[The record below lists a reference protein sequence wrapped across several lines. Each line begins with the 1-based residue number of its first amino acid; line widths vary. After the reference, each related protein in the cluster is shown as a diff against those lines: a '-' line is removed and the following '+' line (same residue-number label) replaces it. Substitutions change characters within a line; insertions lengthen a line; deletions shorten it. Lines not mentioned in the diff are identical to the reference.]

1 MHCVRALTLLSES
14 TGTFIPV
21 LPFILE
27 VFQQVDFNKR
37 PGRMSSKPINF
48 TVILKLSKVNLQE
61 KAYRDGLVEQLYD
74 LTLEYL
80 HSQAQSIAFPEL
92 ALPAVLQVCA
102 SCPAPSSFPRCL
114 DGVLRSRLGCLH
126 GLSFPLTQGPEGG
139 TLVTATQGVVLVE
152 RAGPGPPA
160 LGQAGLLTVYF
171 PKWSCMQV
179 WGRRKSRSASA
190 PTLPQF
196 SFR

>member
-1 MHCVRALTLLSES
+1 M
-14 TGTFIPV
+14 
-21 LPFILE
+21 
-27 VFQQVDFNKR
+27 
-37 PGRMSSKPINF
+37 
-48 TVILKLSKVNLQE
+48 
-61 KAYRDGLVEQLYD
+61 EQLYD

-139 TLVTATQGVVLVE
+139 ILVTATQG
-152 RAGPGPPA
+152 
-160 LGQAGLLTVYF
+160 Q
-171 PKWSCMQV
+171 
-179 WGRRKSRSASA
+179 
-190 PTLPQF
+190 
-196 SFR
+196 